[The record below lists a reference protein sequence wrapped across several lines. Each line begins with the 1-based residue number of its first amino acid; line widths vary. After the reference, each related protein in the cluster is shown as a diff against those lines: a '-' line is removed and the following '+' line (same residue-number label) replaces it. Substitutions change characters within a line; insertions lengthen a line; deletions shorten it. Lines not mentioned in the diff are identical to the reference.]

1 MQTLIIKRIAK
12 ITFTSPINIGAL
24 YTSLIFNNVL
34 NLIIPWLLGVIIDSV
49 LTSGDTK
56 RIIFYSLTIIIIS
69 IFRGGFAYMQSF
81 FSELISQK
89 TAYILRN
96 SLYEKLQELSF
107 TFHDKNKT
115 GDLMSRCTADVEA
128 IRMFVQVGFLRV
140 SQTILILIG
149 TYCILLITNWR
160 LGILSMIVIPIIVV
174 RSTIVN
180 QKMRKIWTF
189 IQTTNGIMS
198 TILQENLSGIR
209 VVKAFGAE
217 NFEKKKFKRIT
228 ALIKASSI
236 TGSRIQSSNTVFN
249 VLLFSAT
256 IGLILWYGSQEVLLQ
271 RLSQGELASF
281 IFYLGIVQMPIRMSG
296 WILNSFSRATS
307 AGYRVFEIL
316 DTPSPVRN
324 SPRAKKITDVQG
336 HIIFKNV
343 SFEYDES
350 HKVLSNISLEAKPG
364 EKIALLG
371 GPGSGKTSLVHLI
384 PRFYDVTN
392 GSIEID
398 GIGIR
403 EITLKSLRKNIGLV
417 MQDVFMF
424 SASIGENISYGVPN
438 ATIDEIKHASAI
450 AQLDNFITSLPNGY
464 ETQIG
469 ERGITLSGGQKQ
481 RLAIA
486 RTLLLN
492 PPILILDDATSSI
505 DAATENL
512 LQNDLKKVM
521 QGRTVFIITNRLNS
535 ILEADQ
541 IFVLSKGLIVQ
552 NGNHRDLISQKGLYS
567 DMYQIQFNS
576 EDI

>member
-1 MQTLIIKRIAK
+1 
-12 ITFTSPINIGAL
+12 
-24 YTSLIFNNVL
+24 
-34 NLIIPWLLGVIIDSV
+34 
-49 LTSGDTK
+49 
-56 RIIFYSLTIIIIS
+56 
-69 IFRGGFAYMQSF
+69 
-81 FSELISQK
+81 
-89 TAYILRN
+89 
-96 SLYEKLQELSF
+96 
-107 TFHDKNKT
+107 
-115 GDLMSRCTADVEA
+115 
-128 IRMFVQVGFLRV
+128 
-140 SQTILILIG
+140 
-149 TYCILLITNWR
+149 
-160 LGILSMIVIPIIVV
+160 
-174 RSTIVN
+174 
-180 QKMRKIWTF
+180 
-189 IQTTNGIMS
+189 
-198 TILQENLSGIR
+198 
-209 VVKAFGAE
+209 
-217 NFEKKKFKRIT
+217 
-228 ALIKASSI
+228 
-236 TGSRIQSSNTVFN
+236 
-249 VLLFSAT
+249 
-256 IGLILWYGSQEVLLQ
+256 
-271 RLSQGELASF
+271 
-281 IFYLGIVQMPIRMSG
+281 
-296 WILNSFSRATS
+296 
-307 AGYRVFEIL
+307 
-316 DTPSPVRN
+316 
-324 SPRAKKITDVQG
+324 
-336 HIIFKNV
+336 
-343 SFEYDES
+343 
-350 HKVLSNISLEAKPG
+350 LEAKPG

-424 SASIGENISYGVPN
+424 SSSIGENISYGVPN

-576 EDI
+576 GDI